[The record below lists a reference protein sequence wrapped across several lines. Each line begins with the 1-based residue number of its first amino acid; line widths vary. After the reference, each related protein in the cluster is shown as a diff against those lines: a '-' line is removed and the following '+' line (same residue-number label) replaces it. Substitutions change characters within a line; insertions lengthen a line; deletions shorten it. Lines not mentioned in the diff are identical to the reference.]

1 MLRPTWILLALVG
14 IASGSVF
21 VASTIAQEKNAYTP
35 KIAPAS
41 EEAERAMT
49 GFRLPEGV
57 SVSLFAAEPMLANP
71 VAFCLDE
78 QGRVFV
84 AETFRQGKG
93 GVTDNRDN
101 MHWLHDD
108 LQARTV
114 EDRLAFFNKHMK
126 ERVEQYGKEHDRIRL
141 LADQDGDG
149 KADQATVFADGFN
162 EIVDGTG
169 AGLLARRGTV
179 LYTCIP
185 KLWSLKDANGDG
197 VADERKALHHGYGV
211 RVAFRGHDLH
221 GLTLGPD
228 GRVYFSMADRGF
240 NIQFEGKHF
249 EHPECGGVFR
259 CNLDGS
265 ELELIAIGLRNP
277 QELAF
282 DDYGNLFTCDNNSDS
297 GDKARWTYI
306 VEGADIGWRMYYQY
320 LPDRGPWNREKL
332 WHPAHD
338 GQAAYIVPPIVN
350 LADGPSGL
358 VHYPGVGL
366 PDRYADH
373 FFLADFRG
381 GPGGSGVRSFA
392 VKPKGASFELVDSH
406 HFLQNIL
413 ATDVDFGFDGSMY
426 VSDWVNGWNGEGK
439 GRLYRFTHTEA
450 AKNPAIADAAKIMRE
465 GAWKRSPEEMAQLL
479 SHADRR
485 VRLEAQIAL
494 AERGLEKPLSAA
506 ATSAN
511 LPLKARLHAIW
522 GLGILARKDIVADNV
537 APMIAAAKATLIGL
551 LSDPD
556 AEIRAQAA
564 RTLGDSSDNLAIGLK
579 AAEAPLLKLLKDDSP
594 RVRAFA
600 AQAIG
605 RLTPPRSTGNDAT
618 ARALIDALVGDA
630 TQLEKSADPVL
641 RHSLAVALAR
651 TLDRAAFDVAFR
663 SASLV
668 PSLRVG
674 TQAGAAQP
682 RVQPDAASSTDSR
695 QSLSPLRSQAEPGN
709 EWATSL
715 SSHPSAAVRLGGVLA
730 LRHLRDPEI
739 ARFLNDTDPRIV
751 LEAARAIHDLPIE
764 AAMPQLA
771 ALGDRKLSASPEVQD
786 ALLRRVLS
794 ANFRS
799 GDEAAAKRVARI
811 AADAQAPDKVRIEAL
826 EELKQWDSPPPLDR
840 VLGDWRPIEKRDAK
854 SVADAVRTVLGGL
867 FTGSDAV
874 RKTAGEVAAKYGI
887 KEVEPVLADVFKD
900 EKQTGDARASALNAL
915 VGLKSAQATSL
926 SEQALK
932 DKEPLVRIEGRRS
945 LAKLKP
951 ADQLMLAELAL
962 EGGDIIEK
970 QAALADLAGH
980 KDVEASNII
989 GTWLDRLLSG
999 DLPKEIQLDVLEA
1012 AKKRRSLLSKVATFE
1027 KSLKADDPLASY
1039 RVALA
1044 GGNAERGREIFLTRS
1059 EVSCVRCHQVAGVG
1073 GAVGPDLSK
1082 VAKEKAREYLLESLV
1097 VPNAQIAKGFETLIV
1112 ETTEGRVFSGIVK
1125 ESGEQQLKLML
1136 ADGNLVTIKKAD
1148 IEETAKG
1155 QSSMPAD
1162 LIKKLSHSDVRDLVE
1177 FLSSLK

>member
-14 IASGSVF
+14 IASGSIF
-21 VASTIAQEKNAYTP
+21 VASTSAQEKNAYTP

-41 EEAERAMT
+41 EEAERAMK
-49 GFRLPEGV
+49 GFKLPEGV

-78 QGRVFV
+78 RGRVFV

-101 MHWLHDD
+101 MHWLLDD
-108 LQARTV
+108 LQAQTV
-114 EDRLAFFNKHMK
+114 EDRLAFFKKHMK

-141 LADQDGDG
+141 LVDKDGDG

-185 KLWSLKDANGDG
+185 KLWSLKDSNGDG

-240 NIQFEGKHF
+240 NVEFEGNKF
-249 EHPECGGVFR
+249 VRPECGGVFR
-259 CNLDGS
+259 CNLDGTG
-265 ELELIAIGLRNP
+265 LELFAVGLRNP

-413 ATDVDFGFDGSMY
+413 ATDVDFSFDGSLY

-450 AKNPAIADAAKIMRE
+450 AKSPAISETARLMRE
-465 GAWKRSPEEMAQLL
+465 GFEKRSADELLKLL

-485 VRLEAQIAL
+485 VRLEAQIAM
-494 AERGLEKPLSAA
+494 AERGFEEQLISAA
-506 ATSAN
+506 SSTS
-511 LPLKARLHAIW
+511 LSLKSRLHGVW
-522 GLGILARKDIVADNV
+522 GLGMRVRAKSTSATTALVA
-537 APMIAAAKATLIGL
+537 L
-551 LSDPD
+551 LSDAD
-556 AEIRAQAA
+556 AEVRAQAA
-564 RTLGDSSDNLAIGLK
+564 KAIGESGIGILPVIAGNNDSTVGK
-579 AAEAPLLKLLKDDSP
+579 SDRQDAYPTLIKLLKDDSL
-594 RVRAFA
+594 RVRVFA

-605 RLTPPRSTGNDAT
+605 KLSAASASPSDA
-618 ARALIDALVGDA
+618 AAAALIEALAGDP

-641 RHSLAVALAR
+641 RHTLSVALAR
-651 TLDRAAFDVAFR
+651 VFGGESFNVAFR
-663 SASLV
+663 SAKGHIGQADV
-668 PSLRVG
+668 TAQPSLQQRPF
-674 TQAGAAQP
+674 TE
-682 RVQPDAASSTDSR
+682 RK
-695 QSLSPLRSQAEPGN
+695 
-709 EWATSL
+709 ATL
-715 SSHPSAAVRLGGVLA
+715 ATHPSAAARLGGVLA
-730 LRHLRDPEI
+730 LRHLRD
-739 ARFLNDTDPRIV
+739 AAVAKFLDDSDPRVV
-751 LEAARAIHDLPIE
+751 LEAARAIHDIPIN

-771 ALGDRKLSASPEVQD
+771 ALGDRKLNAAPEVQD

-794 ANFRS
+794 ANFQS
-799 GDEAAAKRVARI
+799 GDEVAAKRVARI
-811 AADAQAPDKVRIEAL
+811 AANAQVPDTVRIEAL
-826 EELKQWDSPPPLDR
+826 DELKQWDSPPPLDR

-854 SVADAVRTVLGGL
+854 PVAEAVRTVLGGL

-874 RKTAGEVAAKYGI
+874 RKTAGEVAAKYGV

-926 SEQALK
+926 SEQALN

-962 EGGDIIEK
+962 EGGEILEK

-980 KDVEASNII
+980 KAVEASNII
-989 GTWLDRLLSG
+989 GTWFERLQSG

-1012 AKKRRSLLSKVATFE
+1012 AKKRRSLQSKVGSYE

-1082 VAKEKAREYLLESLV
+1082 VAKEKARDYLLESLV

-1125 ESGEQQLKLML
+1125 ESDEQQLKLML